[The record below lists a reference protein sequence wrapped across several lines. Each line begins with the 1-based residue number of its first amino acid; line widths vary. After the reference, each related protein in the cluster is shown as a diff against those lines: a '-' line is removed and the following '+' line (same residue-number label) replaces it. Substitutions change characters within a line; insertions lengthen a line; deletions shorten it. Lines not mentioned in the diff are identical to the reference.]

1 MCGIIGYTG
10 KKQAAEILLR
20 GLGALEYRGYDSA
33 GISVT
38 GEQGI
43 VTVKRPGRVAQ
54 LCSEVEARG
63 GVEGCCGIGHTRW
76 ATHGMPSEVNSHP
89 QISEDLVLVHNGIIE
104 NYLELRRELISAGYG
119 FAGDTDTECAVHLID
134 MLYRRNRDPLEAI
147 KGALARIT
155 GSYAFG
161 IIFKDRPDEI
171 YAVRR
176 DSPLIA
182 AHTPDGSYIA
192 SDIPA
197 LLPLSLI
204 HI

>member
-63 GVEGCCGIGHTRW
+63 GVEGCCGIGLTRRSLKILFW
-76 ATHGMPSEVNSHP
+76 FTTELLKIILSCAASLYQQATDLPEIPTPSARY
-89 QISEDLVLVHNGIIE
+89 IL
-104 NYLELRRELISAGYG
+104 LICCTAG
-119 FAGDTDTECAVHLID
+119 T
-134 MLYRRNRDPLEAI
+134 AI
-147 KGALARIT
+147 RLKQ
-155 GSYAFG
+155 
-161 IIFKDRPDEI
+161 
-171 YAVRR
+171 
-176 DSPLIA
+176 
-182 AHTPDGSYIA
+182 
-192 SDIPA
+192 
-197 LLPLSLI
+197 
-204 HI
+204 